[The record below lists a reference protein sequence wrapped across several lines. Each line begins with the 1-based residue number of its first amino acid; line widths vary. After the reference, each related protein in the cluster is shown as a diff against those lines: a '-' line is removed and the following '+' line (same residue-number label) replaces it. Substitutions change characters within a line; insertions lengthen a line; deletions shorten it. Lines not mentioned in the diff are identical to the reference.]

1 MVPPPSDSDNQQIEA
16 VLTKILELEEI
27 DTNMYRG
34 VSPAVPRWGR
44 VYDKQQTARSVQ
56 LLRSQ

>member
-44 VYDKQQTARSVQ
+44 VYDNTE
-56 LLRSQ
+56 